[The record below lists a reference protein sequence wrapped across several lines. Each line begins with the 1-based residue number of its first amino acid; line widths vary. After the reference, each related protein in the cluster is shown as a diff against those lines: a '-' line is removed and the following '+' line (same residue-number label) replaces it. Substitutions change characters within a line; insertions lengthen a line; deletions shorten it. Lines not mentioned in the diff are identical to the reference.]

1 MNKLNITWCW
11 PDILNL
17 HGDRGNVMALVRI
30 AEKMGLEA
38 EVHKVVNFGDE
49 IDLDNTDILLL
60 NPGEF
65 KSCEYIVN
73 AFSRIKEDLDD
84 YIYRGGVIL
93 AVGTTGASFGKTIRK
108 LDGTAV
114 TGLGYLDME
123 CRERD
128 SIVGDDL
135 ICKMRETGFDL
146 NGSQIQLMDTFLNG
160 DIALGD
166 VEYGY
171 GNCSYEDR
179 REGARTENLI
189 FTNMLGPVLVKNP
202 WLAQE
207 LILWAMSS
215 KGVMNLPKPD
225 EGEFELERK
234 SLECVRRYNQTKQNK

>member
-93 AVGTTGASFGKTIRK
+93 AVGTTGASFGKPFASWTELPLPAWDTWIWNAGN
-108 LDGTAV
+108 GTV
-114 TGLGYLDME
+114 SWEMT
-123 CRERD
+123 
-128 SIVGDDL
+128 
-135 ICKMRETGFDL
+135 
-146 NGSQIQLMDTFLNG
+146 
-160 DIALGD
+160 
-166 VEYGY
+166 
-171 GNCSYEDR
+171 
-179 REGARTENLI
+179 
-189 FTNMLGPVLVKNP
+189 
-202 WLAQE
+202 
-207 LILWAMSS
+207 
-215 KGVMNLPKPD
+215 
-225 EGEFELERK
+225 
-234 SLECVRRYNQTKQNK
+234 